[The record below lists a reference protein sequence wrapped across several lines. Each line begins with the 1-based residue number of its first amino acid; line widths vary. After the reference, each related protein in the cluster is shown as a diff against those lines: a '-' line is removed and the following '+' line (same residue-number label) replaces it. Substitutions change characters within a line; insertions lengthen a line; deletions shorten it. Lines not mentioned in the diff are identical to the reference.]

1 MTDQRDTTPEQ
12 SHDREERRQDLRWAA
27 AGGIVAGVVGFG
39 SMAVVGTA
47 SSYEARRLLESVLP
61 TVRFA
66 ASAYVAGGA
75 TILALMLTLITFS
88 ISHDLEFRRSHYARI
103 RQIAALTTLSIVGSV
118 VLLMFLSFPIGEADV
133 NRAWYLWAYYAV
145 LLGGSVT
152 GGIFIAVILML
163 FYAIRGLVG
172 VGQDPSGSSLV
183 VAPVDEDSDEQRNAD
198 DRDTDE
204 RNAEDRDADDR
215 DEERAW

>member
-1 MTDQRDTTPEQ
+1 MTERQEEAAPEQ
-12 SHDREERRQDLRWAA
+12 AEERKERRQDLRWAA
-27 AGGIVAGVVGFG
+27 AGGLVAGIIGFG

-47 SSYEARRLLESVLP
+47 SSYEARRLLDSVLP

-88 ISHDLEFRRSHYARI
+88 ISNDLEFRSSHYARI
-103 RQIAALTTLSIVGSV
+103 RQIAALTTTAIVGSV

-133 NRAWYLWAYYAV
+133 NAAWYLWAYYAV

-152 GGIFIAVILML
+152 GGVFIAVILML

-172 VGQDPSGSSLV
+172 VGLDSHDSSLV
-183 VAPVDEDSDEQRNAD
+183 IAAVNEHSQADAEEADES
-198 DRDTDE
+198 
-204 RNAEDRDADDR
+204 
-215 DEERAW
+215 